1 MDIKTIT
8 SQLNA
13 IKRTCLFCNSHE
25 ELANRTGI
33 QSLKNNNNFDK
44 VGEDKRVAIYEEF
57 NEEYQTYAESPSV
70 RLCKL
75 MEDYEAT
82 SKFFK
87 ENVPEKWDYL
97 SEKETILEIM
107 RCIFYSHELP
117 TSNKRLR
124 NLVETIYDHE
134 EDKFKLPGIDICI
147 LLLIAYKVLPVYNCK
162 KGDVED
168 INADYEKVKDLLDTF
183 HSRYSIIEDNLRI
196 SSIEERLKDESITLN
211 RLALITM
218 FVDVVY
224 SVDPNIIFSSHE
236 NHRYFDLDGIWVDKI
251 NKDTYYE
258 ISMVLPGYEMDVYE
272 VCGTEVKVSKY
283 ALEILLNEDS
293 SLTLVTTHPRGRAR
307 NLLQKIKK
315 PNAVKLS
322 RLDFSTHEMT
332 LNNYKTP
339 SEIILEDIVRHPN
352 YDFNIDRLYKLNDEE
367 SEAIAKFI
375 NSQNIVDKYEKF
387 KSEYIPGSRIYAITR
402 DFIYIT
408 PDETESDFLYK
419 ISREKYIDEGI
430 LRINADDL
438 AGLVVIA
445 QEGPFIAFEDISLYI
460 DIRDE
465 EKLKEAEIEKIPMF
479 HID

>member
-1 MDIKTIT
+1 
-8 SQLNA
+8 
-13 IKRTCLFCNSHE
+13 
-25 ELANRTGI
+25 
-33 QSLKNNNNFDK
+33 
-44 VGEDKRVAIYEEF
+44 
-57 NEEYQTYAESPSV
+57 
-70 RLCKL
+70 
-75 MEDYEAT
+75 
-82 SKFFK
+82 
-87 ENVPEKWDYL
+87 
-97 SEKETILEIM
+97 
-107 RCIFYSHELP
+107 
-117 TSNKRLR
+117 
-124 NLVETIYDHE
+124 
-134 EDKFKLPGIDICI
+134 
-147 LLLIAYKVLPVYNCK
+147 
-162 KGDVED
+162 
-168 INADYEKVKDLLDTF
+168 
-183 HSRYSIIEDNLRI
+183 
-196 SSIEERLKDESITLN
+196 
-211 RLALITM
+211 M